1 MKWVADENIDRQV
14 VAALR
19 ALGHE
24 VAYIAE
30 IDPAAGDP
38 DILRLAK
45 TMSALLLTA
54 DKDFGDIVYRLK
66 HATDGVVLLR
76 LHGMDP
82 DHKAELLS
90 AVVEEHGDELLGAF
104 TVVTED
110 KVRIRK

>member
-1 MKWVADENIDRQV
+1 MKWVADENIDRQI
-14 VAALR
+14 VATLR
-19 ALGHE
+19 AQGHD
-24 VAYIAE
+24 VVYIAE

-38 DILRLAK
+38 EVLRLA
-45 TMSALLLTA
+45 TATSALLLTA

-66 HATDGVVLLR
+66 QATDGVVLLR

-82 DHKAELLS
+82 DDKADILS
-90 AVVEEHGDELLGAF
+90 RVVEEHGDELRGAF